1 MIHDD
6 LVQFQLKYLSKI
18 FRNESVENSS
28 TLGVG
33 RAVVDAVNVGHQ
45 DGQVGAGLNRDSSSQ
60 TVFAKKSISR
70 LGLLFNE
77 LE

>member
-1 MIHDD
+1 MLHDD
-6 LVQFQLKYLSKI
+6 LVKFQLKYLSKI
-18 FRNESVENSS
+18 LRNESVENSS

-60 TVFAKKSISR
+60 TFLTKKKYFTVKVTI
-70 LGLLFNE
+70 
-77 LE
+77 

>member
-1 MIHDD
+1 MSDPRC
-6 LVQFQLKYLSKI
+6 FSKYLSKI
-18 FRNESVENSS
+18 LRNESVEDTS

-45 DGQVGAGLNRDSSSQ
+45 DGKVGAGLNRDSSSQ
-60 TVFAKKSISR
+60 TVLTKKCILR
-70 LGLLFNE
+70 LRLLFNE